1 MASEGSYVTE
11 TLFTPAWHWKFS
23 SLLGDFKGEIGYID
37 EYGLVHLIGKKD
49 PDLSEYERASRID
62 GPVKSITANNSLGL
76 L

>member
-1 MASEGSYVTE
+1 MSDSESYVTE
-11 TLFTPAWHWKFS
+11 TLFTPAWHWKLS
-23 SLLGDFKGEIGYID
+23 SILGDLKGEIGYID

-49 PDLSEYERASRID
+49 PDLSEYQRESRID